1 MSLVLPRIPTKTS
14 KQQTSKIEHY
24 GWDTPLRVGQ
34 VPLWGLH
41 HRVCCW
47 ISISIAFLCVDEGS
61 IFYGIWMLNYISSL
75 SKKLK
80 HYGWDRFVTWGVA
93 INFKL
98 WLVRDRHFVKSVWF
112 LEEDMSRRTKICMR
126 LFHIDKGNYLK
137 IEALRVGHRNG
148 SFWHTH
154 NSYCRIHNPKQNNV
168 WAVQEERWSDQWH
181 NLSSIFPKTDFY
193 RRNLVVETG
202 NPGSALS
209 HP

>member
-1 MSLVLPRIPTKTS
+1 MGHTITGGTGPNLGLTPYSLLLNFYQYCIFCVSVKAPFS
-14 KQQTSKIEHY
+14 
-24 GWDTPLRVGQ
+24 RVYE
-34 VPLWGLH
+34 
-41 HRVCCW
+41 CW
-47 ISISIAFLCVDEGS
+47 ITSAVFQKNCSITGGTRL
-61 IFYGIWMLNYISSL
+61 
-75 SKKLK
+75 
-80 HYGWDRFVTWGVA
+80 VTWGVA
-93 INFKL
+93 FNFNL

-112 LEEDMSRRTKICMR
+112 LEEDMSRRTKICIK

-154 NSYCRIHNPKQNNV
+154 NSYYRIHNPKQNNV
-168 WAVQEERWSDQWH
+168 GVVQEERWSDQWH

-193 RRNLVVETG
+193 RRNLVVEIG